1 MRARVLAGVCVLFQ
15 IAVSQRC
22 SGHDHLINCYQSN
35 GSWNEFLSEANM
47 KPGVSIV
54 DLRLNS
60 LTFIPPGA
68 FNKLTALKDLRLGG
82 NSLTSVPQ
90 GIFSNLAKLEEL
102 SLDGNRIRSLP
113 SGVFDQLTSLKS
125 LKLSSNLLTLIPP
138 GLFSKLTRLG
148 TLTLFN
154 NSLTSLP
161 TNAFDNLPASTA
173 IFVNGNPWK
182 CKLKRG
188 DFSQQLPVCSEA
200 GSPSDPRTDQVLAA
214 CSQKWAKNR
223 AAIRSINS
231 VTQAIGAQKTFD
243 CPTPNHCCL
252 SSIIFQNLKAAQ
264 IPHGYSLFE
273 NKCIKTSRLFN

>member
-1 MRARVLAGVCVLFQ
+1 M
-15 IAVSQRC
+15 
-22 SGHDHLINCYQSN
+22 
-35 GSWNEFLSEANM
+35 
-47 KPGVSIV
+47 
-54 DLRLNS
+54 LR
-60 LTFIPPGA
+60 
-68 FNKLTALKDLRLGG
+68 
-82 NSLTSVPQ
+82 
-90 GIFSNLAKLEEL
+90 
-102 SLDGNRIRSLP
+102 
-113 SGVFDQLTSLKS
+113 
-125 LKLSSNLLTLIPP
+125 
-138 GLFSKLTRLG
+138 
-148 TLTLFN
+148 TLFN

-173 IFVNGNPWK
+173 MYVPKSTNSHQLFSFVNGNPWK

-273 NKCIKTSRLFN
+273 NKCIKTRKNPAACTTVAQTK